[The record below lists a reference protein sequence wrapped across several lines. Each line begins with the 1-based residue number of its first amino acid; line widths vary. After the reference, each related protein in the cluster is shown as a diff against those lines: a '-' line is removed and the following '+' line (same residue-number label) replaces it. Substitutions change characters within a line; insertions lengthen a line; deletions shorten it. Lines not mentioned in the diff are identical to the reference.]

1 MLSRVAADIVL
12 VVHFGFVLFVI
23 AGALIVMR
31 YPIVALL
38 HVPAATWGAFIEL
51 TGRICPLTT
60 AENYFRRAAG
70 EAGYTESFIEHYI
83 VPIIY
88 PAGLTRTTQYWLAA
102 IVVAVNVVLYAWII
116 IRRRSARPTTE

>member
-12 VVHFGFVLFVI
+12 VVHFGFVLFVV
-23 AGALIVMR
+23 AGALVVVR

-38 HVPAATWGAFIEL
+38 HVPAATWGAFVEL
-51 TGRICPLTT
+51 SGRICPLTT

-70 EAGYTESFIEHYI
+70 ESGYTESFIEHYI

-102 IVVAVNVVLYAWII
+102 IVVAVNVALYTWII
-116 IRRRSARPTTE
+116 IRRRKARPTTE